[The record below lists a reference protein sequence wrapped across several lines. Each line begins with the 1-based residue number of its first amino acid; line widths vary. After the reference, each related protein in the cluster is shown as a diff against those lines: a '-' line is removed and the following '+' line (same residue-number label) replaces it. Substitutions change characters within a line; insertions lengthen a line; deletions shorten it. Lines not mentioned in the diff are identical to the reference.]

1 MQKMTMKELVHYLNE
16 ASEPLTVV
24 HGQVFNAEGEKVAE
38 LMATEHSTSCG
49 YAMGLYVHEDGE
61 VEDAISAT
69 DRDKIAALISYG
81 STPKGFEL
89 LVKGFTG
96 VMVLKEPQET
106 ENVLRKLAE
115 LIDDTRKHYNDAQ
128 I

>member
-1 MQKMTMKELVHYLNE
+1 MTMKELVHYLNE

-38 LMATEHSTSCG
+38 LMATEHSASCG
-49 YAMGLYVHEDGE
+49 YAMGLLCHEDGE

-69 DRDKIAALISYG
+69 DRDKIVALISYG

-106 ENVLRKLAE
+106 ENVLHKLAE